1 MNRVDKQLLNS
12 KEVIKAVLTDQPKTR
27 NSYSFLELAVLKV
40 YAKQRGLSTH
50 DMSVDTLFMNRDK
63 WKFPKAETIR
73 RNCQLIQAKYPELA
87 ADEEISAH
95 RLLNQERVREY
106 VRGAK
111 YEA

>member
-1 MNRVDKQLLNS
+1 MDKQLLNS
-12 KEVIKAVLTDQPKTR
+12 KEVIKAVLKDQPKTR

-40 YAKQRGLSTH
+40 YAKQRGLSTR

-87 ADEEISAH
+87 ADQEISAH
-95 RLLNQERVREY
+95 RLVNQERVRDY
-106 VRGAK
+106 VRDAK

>member
-1 MNRVDKQLLNS
+1 MLNS
-12 KEVIKAVLTDQPKTR
+12 KAVIKAILKDQPKTR

-40 YAKQRGLSTH
+40 YARQRGLSTH
-50 DMSVDTLFMNRDK
+50 DMSVDTLYLNRDK

-87 ADEEISAH
+87 ADEEIAAH
-95 RLLNQERVREY
+95 RLANQERVREY

>member
-1 MNRVDKQLLNS
+1 VNRVDKQMLNS
-12 KEVIKAVLTDQPKTR
+12 KAVIKAILKDQPKTR

-40 YAKQRGLSTH
+40 YARQRGLSTH
-50 DMSVDTLFMNRDK
+50 DMSVDTLYLNRDK

-87 ADEEISAH
+87 ADEEIAAH
-95 RLLNQERVREY
+95 RLANQERVREY